1 MVKNIFLI
9 LFFTISF
16 RLFAQQISATAST
29 DTSDY
34 MIGDQIKY
42 SLSLEMD
49 KNVYI
54 INPFFKDS
62 LKNTDVLGVSDPI
75 VEENENGK
83 TVKYLFVLSRFDS
96 AEVTI
101 PPIKIEYRTKGDTTL
116 KFILSNSITFNVHRV
131 NVDVKEEIKDIKPPI
146 RPFDFTFLIY
156 ILIAFTIIS
165 VLVYYFVYKKYLK
178 RKQEIMIQKKE
189 EKLLSHQLA
198 LRKLDQLE
206 KEELWQKGFVKDYH
220 SKITEIIREYFEKQF
235 SLPALERTT
244 TESLKLL
251 SKHPQGIKVIDITA
265 QFFNNADLVKFAKFT
280 PLESVNFEM
289 MTQANEIIHRTMSVQ
304 KESEVEP
311 ELKEA
316 ANV

>member
-1 MVKNIFLI
+1 MVKKFFFI
-9 LFFTISF
+9 LFFTFSF
-16 RLFAQQISATAST
+16 NLIAQQITAAAST
-29 DTSDY
+29 DTTDY

-54 INPFFKDS
+54 INPFFRDS
-62 LKNTDVLGVSDPI
+62 LKNIDVLAFSDPI
-75 VEENENGK
+75 AEENENKK
-83 TVKYLFVLSRFDS
+83 TVKYICVLSRFDS

-101 PPIKIEYRTKGDTTL
+101 PPIKIEYRAKGDSTL
-116 KFILSNSITFNVHRV
+116 KYVLSNSVSFNVHRV
-131 NVDVKEEIKDIKPPI
+131 NVDVKEEIKDIKPPL

-156 ILIAFTIIS
+156 VLIAFTIIS
-165 VLVYYFVYKKYLK
+165 VLVYYFVYRKYLK
-178 RKQEIMIQKKE
+178 RKQELIIKKKE
-189 EKLLSHQLA
+189 EKLHSHQIA

-235 SLPALERTT
+235 GLPALERTT

-251 SKHPQGIKVIDITA
+251 SKHRQGIKVIDITS
-265 QFFNNADLVKFAKFT
+265 QFFSNADLVKFAKFT

-289 MTQANEIIHRTMSVQ
+289 MNQAKEIVKKTISVQ
-304 KESEVEP
+304 KESEVDEQ
-311 ELKEA
+311 LKEA

>member
-1 MVKNIFLI
+1 MVRKLFFI
-9 LFFTISF
+9 LFFTYGFSVF
-16 RLFAQQISATAST
+16 PQQITATAST
-29 DTSDY
+29 DTTDY

-54 INPFFKDS
+54 INPFFRDS
-62 LKNTDVLGVSDPI
+62 LKNIDVLAFSDPI
-75 VEENENGK
+75 AEENENGK
-83 TVKYLFVLSRFDS
+83 TVKYICVLSRFDS
-96 AEVTI
+96 AALTI
-101 PPIKIEYRTKGDTTL
+101 PPIKIEYRTKGDSTL
-116 KFILSNSITFNVHRV
+116 KSVLSNSVSFNVHRV

-156 ILIAFTIIS
+156 ILIALTIIS
-165 VLVYYFVYKKYLK
+165 VFVHYFIYRKYLK
-178 RKQEIMIQKKE
+178 RKQELVIKKKE
-189 EKLLSHQLA
+189 EKLLSHQIA

-206 KEELWQKGFVKDYH
+206 KEQLWQKGFVKDYH
-220 SKITEIIREYFEKQF
+220 SKITDIVREYFEKQF
-235 SLPALERTT
+235 GLPALERTT

-251 SKHPQGIKVIDITA
+251 SKHPQGIKVIDITS

-289 MTQANEIIHRTMSVQ
+289 MNQAKEIVKKTMSVQ
-304 KESEVEP
+304 KESEVDEP
-311 ELKEA
+311 VDEA

>member
-1 MVKNIFLI
+1 MVKKFFFI
-9 LFFTISF
+9 LFFTFSF
-16 RLFAQQISATAST
+16 SSFAQQITATAST
-29 DTSDY
+29 DTTDY

-62 LKNTDVLGVSDPI
+62 LKNIDVLAYSDPI
-75 VEENENGK
+75 ATENENGK
-83 TVKYLFVLSRFDS
+83 TVKYICVLSRFDS

-101 PPIKIEYRTKGDTTL
+101 PPIKIEYRTQGDSTL
-116 KFILSNSITFNVHRV
+116 KFVLSNSISFNVHRV

-156 ILIAFTIIS
+156 LLIAFTVIS
-165 VLVYYFVYKKYLK
+165 VLVYYFIYRKYLK
-178 RKQEIMIQKKE
+178 RKQELVIKKKE
-189 EKLLSHQLA
+189 EKLLSHQIA
-198 LRKLDQLE
+198 LRKLTQLE

-235 SLPALERTT
+235 GLPALERTT

-251 SKHPQGIKVIDITA
+251 SKHPQGIKVIDITS
-265 QFFNNADLVKFAKFT
+265 QFFSNADLVKFAKFT
-280 PLESVNFEM
+280 PLESVNIEM
-289 MTQANEIIHRTMSVQ
+289 MHQAKEIVKKTISLQ
-304 KESEVEP
+304 KESEVDEQVN
-311 ELKEA
+311 EA